1 FPTENQFL
9 TIWSYFF
16 VGELNNATKPEEPA
30 EGYFL
35 EVKFNG
41 FDRPNTNTERPSTN
55 TIEFSAPLG
64 AGNRVKYNYKYEY
77 RPPTQP
83 TPVPGE
89 LATPRPCDLL
99 GQGTWTAWVRDGAG
113 NQLSDVV
120 QFTTD
125 CNNPNREV
133 YLGFVRVR

>member
-1 FPTENQFL
+1 MPRQ
-9 TIWSYFF
+9 
-16 VGELNNATKPEEPA
+16 PEEPA

-55 TIEFSAPLG
+55 TIEFNASLG

-77 RPPTQP
+77 RPPTEP
-83 TPVPGE
+83 TPAPGE

-99 GQGTWTAWVRDGAG
+99 GTGNVDGLGPRWSRKPAFRRCTIYDG
-113 NQLSDVV
+113 LQQPEPRGIPWLCPGAVSDITVE
-120 QFTTD
+120 
-125 CNNPNREV
+125 PWP
-133 YLGFVRVR
+133 

>member
-1 FPTENQFL
+1 MTATPTATPYPFERAIGPQFFPTENQFL

-55 TIEFSAPLG
+55 TIEF
-64 AGNRVKYNYKYEY
+64 
-77 RPPTQP
+77 
-83 TPVPGE
+83 
-89 LATPRPCDLL
+89 
-99 GQGTWTAWVRDGAG
+99 
-113 NQLSDVV
+113 
-120 QFTTD
+120 
-125 CNNPNREV
+125 
-133 YLGFVRVR
+133 